1 VKAETSRSLY
11 SSSAGSSE
19 SESRIAFCDIGLSF
33 VAEVDVVGVE
43 EVSETWKRSR
53 IWSVPSESRFEFC

>member
-1 VKAETSRSLY
+1 VKAERSKSLY

-19 SESRIAFCDIGLSF
+19 SESRIAFCDMGLSPDACA
-33 VAEVDVVGVE
+33 VEVDVE

-53 IWSVPSESRFEFC
+53 I